1 MKPET
6 PLEKLL
12 RTLPKKYRD
21 RVRDLTP
28 EDNLIDDCKY
38 MLAWTDG
45 YTDMGEEGR
54 GSCFPV
60 KSVAEAARYVKDSL
74 YEI

>member
-6 PLEKLL
+6 PLERLL
-12 RTLPKKYRD
+12 RTLPKKYHD
-21 RVRDLTP
+21 RVRNLEAE
-28 EDNLIDDCKY
+28 EDLIDDCKY
-38 MLAWTDG
+38 MLTWTDR

-60 KSVAEAARYVKDSL
+60 KSVAEAAKYVKEAL

>member
-21 RVRDLTP
+21 RVRDLTLD
-28 EDNLIDDCKY
+28 DNLIDDCKY
-38 MLAWTDG
+38 MLVWTDR

-60 KSVAEAARYVKDSL
+60 KSVAEAARYVKESL

>member
-21 RVRDLTP
+21 MVRDLTP
-28 EDNLIDDCKY
+28 EEYLVDDCKY
-38 MLAWTDG
+38 MLVWTDK

-60 KSVAEAARYVKDSL
+60 KSVAEAARYVKESL